1 MSIAVLLLSAL
12 PMASASNGAG
22 AVIDRIVAFHG
33 VSREPARF
41 VAQGQGFVMDS
52 THPQHPGDARREDLL
67 VRFEI
72 DASRGDAVLEFTSGG
87 EKPETERRYVRR
99 GRPFQLDEQ
108 KAEIDAVALG
118 DIGPAT
124 LAALHPSLVARA
136 LAARR
141 ENLQLVDGGSPTKP
155 AQLLFAWNEKLW
167 RVYADARSGRLERLE
182 LRIYNDVH
190 GDGVEGMRYEQ
201 YRENLPARIV
211 LTSGSR
217 DQARFDLTS
226 TSATTPPT
234 LPEEKDNWGARV
246 LAPEEIVL
254 RELAPHVFT
263 IDLRALNSRVFVAEF
278 QDHLAV
284 LEGVYNSM
292 NGDLLARTL
301 EKRFG
306 KPIRYFAFSHL
317 HGQYVG
323 GVRSYVHAGA
333 TVLVPPTTAP
343 LIEEVVKARHDLRPD
358 ALTREPRPLKLQLV
372 KDSLVLEDST
382 NALRVDNVVSEH
394 TDEYLL
400 FSFPRQKLVMT
411 GDLLFYRGPEQPMR
425 GRSKRL
431 CETVAKL
438 GLPVETMYVS
448 WPLEGYGGVHNTVG
462 FDEFKAACERP

>member
-1 MSIAVLLLSAL
+1 MSIAVLLLAAL
-12 PMASASNGAG
+12 PAAAAAQPAG
-22 AVIDRIVAFHG
+22 AVIDRIAAFHAAPE
-33 VSREPARF
+33 RL
-41 VAQGQGFVMDS
+41 VAQGKGFVMDS
-52 THPQHPGDARREDLL
+52 THPQHPGDAHREDLE

-72 DASRGDAVLEFTSGG
+72 DPSRGDAVLEFTSGG

-136 LAARR
+136 LASRR
-141 ENLQLVDGGSPTKP
+141 ENVQLAEAGSAAKP
-155 AQLLFAWNEKLW
+155 SQLLFAWNDELW
-167 RVYADARSGRLERLE
+167 RVFADARSGRLERLE
-182 LRIYNDVH
+182 LRIYHDVH
-190 GDGVEGMRYEQ
+190 GDGIEGVRYEQ
-201 YRENLPARIV
+201 YRDNLPARIV
-211 LTSGSR
+211 LTSGPR
-217 DQARFDLTS
+217 DQARFDLTT
-226 TSATTPPT
+226 TSPSLTAPA

-254 RELAPHVFT
+254 RELAPHVFA
-263 IDLRALNSRVFVAEF
+263 IDLRPLNSRVFVAEF

-284 LEGVYNSM
+284 LEGVYNST
-292 NGDLLARTL
+292 NGDLVARTL
-301 EKRFG
+301 EKRFA

-323 GVRSYVHAGA
+323 GVRSLVHAGA

-358 ALTREPRPLKLQLV
+358 ALTRGPRPLKLQLV
-372 KDSLVLEDST
+372 KDSLLLEDAT
-382 NALRVDNVVSEH
+382 NALRIDNVVSEH

-411 GDLLFYRGPEQPMR
+411 GDLLFYRGPDQPLR

-438 GLPVETMYVS
+438 GLPVETLLVS
-448 WPLEGYGGVHNTVG
+448 WPLEGYNGVRNTVG
-462 FDEFKAACERP
+462 FGEFKAACERP